1 MPVDPA
7 RRSKAITA
15 FLAVAFG
22 LGWLVQSQVAGSIAS
37 GRAATG
43 QPLLV
48 GTGAPLLMIP
58 LAAAA
63 WVARVW
69 VEGGD
74 FSDSGLSLGRLRW
87 ALAGWALPVVLV
99 LATAAASL
107 PFTPLDLTGSAMQ
120 GLLAASKAP
129 VEISPGLATVLQAGF
144 SLTIGTAL
152 GTLFAFGHELA
163 WRGYLLPR
171 LVAELGLWR
180 GVVLHGLVWGVWH
193 APLVVFGGYAYPG
206 HPALGLALWTLFCAL
221 YGVLLAWLTFAS
233 GSLLPAALAHG
244 VIIAAGEAP
253 LLVLPGADP
262 VRAGVLWS
270 PVGLAL
276 LAAVLL
282 AIRAGG
288 GLARGLARGPA
299 SLQRAASARAA

>member
-1 MPVDPA
+1 MPADPA

-22 LGWLVQSQVAGSIAS
+22 LGWLVQSQVAGSIAT

-48 GTGAPLLMIP
+48 GTGAPLLMVP

-69 VEGGD
+69 MEGGG
-74 FSDSGLSLGRLRW
+74 FADSGLRLGRLRW
-87 ALAGWALPVVLV
+87 ALAGWALPVGLV

-107 PFTPLDLTGSAMQ
+107 PFTPLDLTGRAME
-120 GLLAASKAP
+120 GLLAASRAP
-129 VEISPGLATVLQAGF
+129 VEISPGLATALQAGF
-144 SLTIGTAL
+144 SLTVGTLL

-171 LVAELGLWR
+171 LVAELGTVR
-180 GVVLHGLVWGVWH
+180 GVLLHGVIWGAWH
-193 APLVVFGGYAYPG
+193 APLVVYGGYAYPG
-206 HPALGLALWTLFCAL
+206 QPALGLALWTLFCAL

-244 VIIAAGEAP
+244 VLIAAGEAP

-262 VRAGVLWS
+262 TRAGVAWS
-270 PVGLAL
+270 PVGIGLLAAL
-276 LAAVLL
+276 LAALWV
-282 AIRAGG
+282 GG
-288 GLARGLARGPA
+288 GLRRGLARGPA
-299 SLQRAASARAA
+299 SLQREPSAPAA

>member
-1 MPVDPA
+1 MPADAA

-22 LGWLVQSQVAGSIAS
+22 LGWLVQSQVAGSIAT

-43 QPLLV
+43 QPLLI
-48 GTGAPLLMIP
+48 GIGAPLLMVP

-69 VEGGD
+69 VEGDG
-74 FSDSGLSLGRLRW
+74 FADSGLRLGRLRW
-87 ALAGWALPVVLV
+87 AVAGWALPVVLV
-99 LATAAASL
+99 LTTAAASL
-107 PFTPLDLTGSAMQ
+107 PFTPLDLTGDAMQ
-120 GLLAASKAP
+120 GLLAASRAP
-129 VEISPGLATVLQAGF
+129 LEISPRLATALQAGF
-144 SLTIGTAL
+144 SLTVGTLL

-171 LVAELGLWR
+171 LVAELGLAR
-180 GVVLHGLVWGVWH
+180 GVVLHGVVWGVWH
-193 APLVVFGGYAYPG
+193 APLVIFGGYAYPG
-206 HPALGLALWTLFCAL
+206 QPALGMALWILFCTL

-233 GSLLPAALAHG
+233 GSLVPAALAHG

-262 VRAGVLWS
+262 SRAGVAWS
-270 PVGLAL
+270 PVGLGL
-276 LAAVLL
+276 LAALLL
-282 AIRAGG
+282 ALWAGG
-288 GLARGLARGPA
+288 GLWRGLRRGPA
-299 SLQRAASARAA
+299 SLQRTASAPAA